1 MLSRVAA
8 SLYWLSRYVERSDG
22 MLRMLKIN
30 YASSQDTLQEFT
42 WEPVIRIF
50 SSPEEDAAEKLE
62 NDSRNVLKYMV
73 TGKNNANSVFNIIT
87 LARENARSVQDHI
100 TKDLWQC
107 LNEYYHTVK
116 DPKLERSLLRE
127 DPISVLD
134 VLIKQ
139 VMLYYGTVEIT
150 MERGEGRSFMN
161 IGKYLERAIQ
171 SVDILD
177 TKFGSIS
184 DNPDLLTDTTYWKHL
199 LLSLGGYELYLKT
212 YREGFEAENVLE
224 QVVLNNDFPRS
235 VIYSV
240 NNIQRY
246 FDRLKNNSNMEDFR
260 EMSFQIG
267 RLQSHIKYSS
277 VRSIRQE
284 GLHIFLTQIRSE
296 LYGIANSLNTACSN
310 STFTCPPF
318 TVTDPS
324 GFTILP

>member
-8 SLYWLSRYVERSDG
+8 SFYWLSRYIERSDG

-30 YASSQDTLQEFT
+30 YASSQDTVQEFT

-50 SSPEEDAAEKLE
+50 AGLHEEGADKLD
-62 NDSRNVLKYMV
+62 NNSRSVLKYMV
-73 TGKNNANSVFNIIT
+73 TGKNNPNSILNIIT
-87 LARENARSVQDHI
+87 LARENARGVQEHI

-116 DPKLERSLLRE
+116 DARLERALQRE
-127 DPISVLD
+127 DPIGVLD

-177 TKFGSIS
+177 TKFSSVS

-212 YREGFEAENVLE
+212 YREGFEAENILE

-246 FDRLKNNSNMEDFR
+246 FDRLKNDSNIDTYR

-267 RLQSHIKYSS
+267 RLQSRIKYSS

-284 GLHIFLTQIRSE
+284 GLHVFLTQIRSE
-296 LYGIANSLNTACSN
+296 LYGVGNSLNEYYFAN
-310 STFTCPPF
+310 S
-318 TVTDPS
+318 
-324 GFTILP
+324 

>member
-22 MLRMLKIN
+22 ILRMLKIN
-30 YASSQDTLQEFT
+30 YASSQDTVQEFT

-50 SSPEEDAAEKLE
+50 AGHDEETEKLG
-62 NDSRNVLKYMV
+62 NNSRAVLKYMV
-73 TGKNNANSVFNIIT
+73 TGKSNPNSILNIIT
-87 LARENARSVQDHI
+87 LARENARGVQEHI

-116 DPKLERSLLRE
+116 DGKLEISLRRE

-150 MERGEGRSFMN
+150 MERSEGRSFMN
-161 IGKYLERAIQ
+161 IGKYLERGIQ

-177 TKFGSIS
+177 TKFGSI
-184 DNPDLLTDTTYWKHL
+184 DHNPDLLTDTTYWKHL

-240 NNIQRY
+240 NHIQRY
-246 FDRLKNNSNMEDFR
+246 FERLKNDSNIDNYR
-260 EMSFQIG
+260 ELSFYIG

-277 VRSIRQE
+277 VKSIRDE
-284 GLHIFLTQIRSE
+284 GLHIFLTQIRSQ
-296 LYGIANSLNTACSN
+296 LFGIGDALNNYYFANS
-310 STFTCPPF
+310 
-318 TVTDPS
+318 
-324 GFTILP
+324 

>member
-1 MLSRVAA
+1 MLSRVAS
-8 SLYWLSRYVERSDG
+8 SLYWQSRYIERSDG

-30 YASSQDTLQEFT
+30 YASSQDAIQEFT

-50 SSPEEDAAEKLE
+50 AGLDDEDAGSLG
-62 NDSRNVLKYMV
+62 NDSRAVLKYMV
-73 TGKNNANSVFNIIT
+73 LGKGNSNSVLNIIT
-87 LARENARSVQDHI
+87 LARENARSVQEHI

-116 DPKLERSLLRE
+116 DSKLERALQRE
-127 DPISVLD
+127 DPIGVLD

-246 FDRLKNNSNMEDFR
+246 FERLKNDRNMDDFR
-260 EMSFQIG
+260 DMIFKIG
-267 RLQSHIKYSS
+267 RLQSRIKYSS
-277 VRSIRQE
+277 VKTIRQE
-284 GLHIFLTQIRSE
+284 GLHTFLTQIRGE
-296 LYGIANSLNTACSN
+296 LYGIADALNEYYFANS
-310 STFTCPPF
+310 
-318 TVTDPS
+318 
-324 GFTILP
+324 

>member
-8 SLYWLSRYVERSDG
+8 SFYWLSRYIERSDG

-30 YASSQDTLQEFT
+30 YASSQDTVQEFT

-50 SSPEEDAAEKLE
+50 AGRDEQEETDKLE
-62 NDSRNVLKYMV
+62 NNSRAVLKYMV
-73 TGKNNANSVFNIIT
+73 TGKSNSNSILNIIT
-87 LARENARSVQDHI
+87 LARENARGVQEHI

-116 DPKLERSLLRE
+116 DPRLDKALQRD

-177 TKFGSIS
+177 TKFGSVS
-184 DNPDLLTDTTYWKHL
+184 ENPDLLTDTTYWKHL

-212 YREGFEAENVLE
+212 YREGFEASNILE

-246 FDRLKNNSNMEDFR
+246 FERLKNESNLDDYR
-260 EMSFQIG
+260 EMSFRIG
-267 RLQSHIKYSS
+267 RLQSRIKYSS
-277 VRSIRQE
+277 VKSIEHE
-284 GLHIFLTQIRSE
+284 GLHTFLTQIRSE
-296 LYGIANSLNTACSN
+296 LYGIGNSLNEHYFAN
-310 STFTCPPF
+310 S
-318 TVTDPS
+318 
-324 GFTILP
+324 

>member
-8 SLYWLSRYVERSDG
+8 SFYWLSRYIERSDG

-30 YASSQDTLQEFT
+30 YASSQDTVQEFT

-50 SSPEEDAAEKLE
+50 AGSDEEESGKIG
-62 NDSRNVLKYMV
+62 NDSRAVLKYMV
-73 TGKNNANSVFNIIT
+73 IGKENPNSIVNIIT
-87 LARENARSVQDHI
+87 LARENARSVQEHI
-100 TKDLWQC
+100 PKDLWQC

-116 DPKLERSLLRE
+116 DTRLEKALLRD
-127 DPISVLD
+127 DPIGVLD

-150 MERGEGRSFMN
+150 MERGEARAFMN

-177 TKFGSIS
+177 TKFGSVS
-184 DNPDLLTDTTYWKHL
+184 DNPDLLTDTSYWKHM

-212 YREGFEAENVLE
+212 YREGFEASNILE
-224 QVVLNNDFPRS
+224 QVMLNNDFPRS

-246 FDRLKNNSNMEDFR
+246 FDRLKNDSTVEDFR

-267 RLQSHIKYSS
+267 RLESRIKYSS
-277 VRSIRQE
+277 VKSIEQD
-284 GLHIFLTQIRSE
+284 GLHTFLTQIRSG
-296 LYGIANSLNTACSN
+296 LYGIGNALNEHYFANS
-310 STFTCPPF
+310 
-318 TVTDPS
+318 
-324 GFTILP
+324 

>member
-30 YASSQDTLQEFT
+30 YASSQDTIQEFT

-50 SSPEEDAAEKLE
+50 SGPEDDEETNKLE
-62 NDSRNVLKYMV
+62 NDSRAVLKYMV
-73 TGKNNANSVFNIIT
+73 TGKNNSNSVLNIIT
-87 LARENARSVQDHI
+87 LARENARGVQEHI

-107 LNEYYHTVK
+107 LNGYYHIIK
-116 DPKLERSLLRE
+116 DPKLDRSLQRE
-127 DPISVLD
+127 DPIGVLD
-134 VLIKQ
+134 ILISQ

-246 FDRLKNNSNMEDFR
+246 FERLKNNSNMEDFR

-267 RLQSHIKYSS
+267 RLQSRIKYSS

-284 GLHIFLTQIRSE
+284 GLHTFLTQIRSE
-296 LYGIANSLNTACSN
+296 LYGIANSLNEHYFAN
-310 STFTCPPF
+310 S
-318 TVTDPS
+318 
-324 GFTILP
+324 

>member
-8 SLYWLSRYVERSDG
+8 SFYWLSRYIERSDG

-30 YASSQDTLQEFT
+30 YASSQDTVQEFT
-42 WEPVIRIF
+42 WEPVMRIF
-50 SSPEEDAAEKLE
+50 AGLNAGEAEKLD
-62 NDSRNVLKYMV
+62 NDSRSVLKYMV
-73 TGKNNANSVFNIIT
+73 TGKNNPNSILNIIT
-87 LARENARSVQDHI
+87 LARENARGVQEHI

-116 DPKLERSLLRE
+116 DPRLERALYRE
-127 DPISVLD
+127 DPIGVLD

-150 MERGEGRSFMN
+150 MERGEGRAFMN

-177 TKFGSIS
+177 TKFSSIS

-246 FDRLKNNSNMEDFR
+246 FDRLKNDSNADDYR

-267 RLQSHIKYSS
+267 RLQSRIKYSS
-277 VRSIRQE
+277 VKSIKQE
-284 GLHIFLTQIRSE
+284 GLHLFLTQIRSE
-296 LYGIANSLNTACSN
+296 LYGVGNSLNQHYFAN
-310 STFTCPPF
+310 S
-318 TVTDPS
+318 
-324 GFTILP
+324 

>member
-8 SLYWLSRYVERSDG
+8 SFYWLSRYIERSDG

-30 YASSQDTLQEFT
+30 YASSQDTVQEFT

-50 SSPEEDAAEKLE
+50 AGIKEAEIDKLE
-62 NDSRNVLKYMV
+62 NDSRAVLKYMV
-73 TGKNNANSVFNIIT
+73 TGKNNPNSILNIIT
-87 LARENARSVQDHI
+87 LARENARGVQEHI
-100 TKDLWQC
+100 SKDLWQC

-116 DPKLERSLLRE
+116 DPRLERSLQRE
-127 DPISVLD
+127 DPIGVLD
-134 VLIKQ
+134 ILIKQ
-139 VMLYYGTVEIT
+139 VMLYYGTAEIT

-177 TKFGSIS
+177 TKFSSVS

-224 QVVLNNDFPRS
+224 QVALNNDFPRS

-240 NNIQRY
+240 NNIHRY
-246 FDRLKNNSNMEDFR
+246 FDRLKNDSNVDTFR

-267 RLQSHIKYSS
+267 RLQSRIKYSS
-277 VRSIRQE
+277 VKSISDE
-284 GLHIFLTQIRSE
+284 GLHLFLTQTRKE
-296 LYGIANSLNTACSN
+296 LYGIGNSLNEYYFAN
-310 STFTCPPF
+310 S
-318 TVTDPS
+318 
-324 GFTILP
+324 

>member
-30 YASSQDTLQEFT
+30 YASSQDTIQEFT

-50 SSPEEDAAEKLE
+50 ADSDEDEAEELK
-62 NDSRNVLKYMV
+62 NDSRAVLKYMV
-73 TGKNNANSVFNIIT
+73 TGKNNSNSILNIIT
-87 LARENARSVQDHI
+87 LARENARGVQEHI

-107 LNEYYHTVK
+107 LNGYYHTVK
-116 DPKLERSLLRE
+116 DPRLDKALLRE
-127 DPISVLD
+127 DPISTLD
-134 VLIKQ
+134 VLINQ

-150 MERGEGRSFMN
+150 MERSEGRSFMN

-246 FDRLKNNSNMEDFR
+246 FDRLKSNSNVEDFR

-267 RLQSHIKYSS
+267 RLQSRIKYSS
-277 VRSIRQE
+277 VKSIRQE
-284 GLHIFLTQIRSE
+284 GLHDFLTQIRGE
-296 LYGIANSLNTACSN
+296 LYGIANALNEHYFAN
-310 STFTCPPF
+310 S
-318 TVTDPS
+318 
-324 GFTILP
+324 

>member
-30 YASSQDTLQEFT
+30 YASSQDAIQEFT
-42 WEPVIRIF
+42 WEPVLRIF
-50 SSPEEDAAEKLE
+50 AGGDEDEQISE
-62 NDSRNVLKYMV
+62 TDSRAVLKYMV
-73 TGKNNANSVFNIIT
+73 TGRGNSNSVMNIIT
-87 LARENARSVQDHI
+87 LARENARGVQEHI

-116 DPKLERSLLRE
+116 DSRLDTWLRRE
-127 DPISVLD
+127 DPISILD
-134 VLIKQ
+134 ILIKQ

-177 TKFGSIS
+177 TKFGSVN

-212 YREGFEAENVLE
+212 YREGFEAANILE

-240 NNIQRY
+240 NHIQRY
-246 FDRLKNNSNMEDFR
+246 FERLHSDSNADAFR
-260 EMSFQIG
+260 ELSFHIG
-267 RLQSHIKYSS
+267 RLQSRIKYSS
-277 VRSIRQE
+277 VKSIDDE
-284 GLHIFLTQIRSE
+284 GLHAFLSQIRKE
-296 LYGIANSLNTACSN
+296 LYGIGNALNEYYFANS
-310 STFTCPPF
+310 
-318 TVTDPS
+318 
-324 GFTILP
+324 

>member
-8 SLYWLSRYVERSDG
+8 SFYWLSRYIERSDG

-30 YASSQDTLQEFT
+30 YASSQDTVQEFT

-50 SSPEEDAAEKLE
+50 AGAEQAEADKLQD
-62 NDSRNVLKYMV
+62 DSRSVLKYMV
-73 TGKNNANSVFNIIT
+73 TGKNNPNSILNIIT
-87 LARENARSVQDHI
+87 LARENARGVQEHI

-116 DPKLERSLLRE
+116 DPRVERSLQRE
-127 DPISVLD
+127 DPIGILD
-134 VLIKQ
+134 ILIKQ

-177 TKFGSIS
+177 TKFSSVS

-212 YREGFEAENVLE
+212 YREGFEAENILE

-240 NNIQRY
+240 DNIQRY
-246 FDRLKNNSNMEDFR
+246 FDRLKNDSNVDTYR

-267 RLQSHIKYSS
+267 RLQSRIKYSS

-284 GLHIFLTQIRSE
+284 GLHLFLTQIRNE
-296 LYGIANSLNTACSN
+296 LYGVGNSLNEYYFAN
-310 STFTCPPF
+310 S
-318 TVTDPS
+318 
-324 GFTILP
+324 

>member
-8 SLYWLSRYVERSDG
+8 SFYWLSRYIERSDG

-30 YASSQDTLQEFT
+30 YASSQDAMQEFT

-50 SSPEEDAAEKLE
+50 GGKDEEEETGRLG
-62 NDSRNVLKYMV
+62 NNSRAVLKYMV
-73 TGKNNANSVFNIIT
+73 TGKSNSNSILNIIT
-87 LARENARSVQDHI
+87 LSRENARGVQEHI
-100 TKDLWQC
+100 PKDLWQC

-116 DPKLERSLLRE
+116 DPKLEKALQRE

-150 MERGEGRSFMN
+150 MERGEGRAFMN

-177 TKFGSIS
+177 TKFGSI
-184 DNPDLLTDTTYWKHL
+184 DENPDLLTDTSYWKHL

-212 YREGFEAENVLE
+212 YREGFEATNILE
-224 QVVLNNDFPRS
+224 QVVLNVDFPRS

-246 FDRLKNNSNMEDFR
+246 FDRLKHDSNHDDFR
-260 EMSFQIG
+260 DMSFRIG
-267 RLQSHIKYSS
+267 RLQSRIKYSS
-277 VRSIRQE
+277 VKSIGEE
-284 GLHIFLTQIRSE
+284 GLHSFLTQIRKE
-296 LYGIANSLNTACSN
+296 LYGIGNALNEHYFANS
-310 STFTCPPF
+310 
-318 TVTDPS
+318 
-324 GFTILP
+324 

>member
-8 SLYWLSRYVERSDG
+8 SFYWLSRYIERSDG

-30 YASSQDTLQEFT
+30 YASSQDTVQEFT

-50 SSPEEDAAEKLE
+50 AGIKEAEIDKLE
-62 NDSRNVLKYMV
+62 NDSRAVLKYMV
-73 TGKNNANSVFNIIT
+73 TGKNNPNSILNIIT
-87 LARENARSVQDHI
+87 LARENARGVQEHI
-100 TKDLWQC
+100 SKDLWQC

-116 DPKLERSLLRE
+116 DSRLERSLQRE
-127 DPISVLD
+127 DPIGVLD
-134 VLIKQ
+134 ILIKQ
-139 VMLYYGTVEIT
+139 VMLYYGTAEIT

-177 TKFGSIS
+177 TKFSSVS

-224 QVVLNNDFPRS
+224 QVALNNDFPRS

-240 NNIQRY
+240 NNIHRY
-246 FDRLKNNSNMEDFR
+246 FDRLKNDSNVDTFR

-267 RLQSHIKYSS
+267 RLQSRIKYSS
-277 VRSIRQE
+277 VKSIRDE
-284 GLHIFLTQIRSE
+284 GLHLFLTQTRKE
-296 LYGIANSLNTACSN
+296 LYGIGNSLNEYYFAN
-310 STFTCPPF
+310 S
-318 TVTDPS
+318 
-324 GFTILP
+324 

>member
-8 SLYWLSRYVERSDG
+8 SFYWLSRYIERSDG

-30 YASSQDTLQEFT
+30 YASSQDTVQEFT

-50 SSPEEDAAEKLE
+50 AGSDEEDAEKLQ
-62 NDSRNVLKYMV
+62 NDSRAVLKYMV
-73 TGKNNANSVFNIIT
+73 TGKENGNSILNIIT
-87 LARENARSVQDHI
+87 LARENARGVQEHI
-100 TKDLWQC
+100 PKDLWLC
-107 LNEYYHTVK
+107 LNEYYHTVI
-116 DPKLERSLLRE
+116 DPKLEKSLQRD

-177 TKFGSIS
+177 TKFGSVS
-184 DNPDLLTDTTYWKHL
+184 DNPDLLTDTSYWKHL

-212 YREGFEAENVLE
+212 YREGFEASNILE

-246 FDRLKNNSNMEDFR
+246 FDRLKNDSSVEDFR

-267 RLQSHIKYSS
+267 RLESRIKYSS
-277 VRSIRQE
+277 VKSIEQD
-284 GLHIFLTQIRSE
+284 GLHTFLTQIRSG
-296 LYGIANSLNTACSN
+296 LYGIGNSLNEHYFAN
-310 STFTCPPF
+310 S
-318 TVTDPS
+318 
-324 GFTILP
+324 

>member
-8 SLYWLSRYVERSDG
+8 SFYWLSRYIERSDG

-30 YASSQDTLQEFT
+30 YASSQDTVQEFT
-42 WEPVIRIF
+42 WEPVVRIF
-50 SSPEEDAAEKLE
+50 AGLNEDGADQLD
-62 NDSRNVLKYMV
+62 NDSRAVLKYMV
-73 TGKNNANSVFNIIT
+73 TGKNNPNSILSIIT
-87 LARENARSVQDHI
+87 LARENARGVQEHI

-116 DPKLERSLLRE
+116 DSRLERSLQRE
-127 DPISVLD
+127 DPIGVLD

-177 TKFGSIS
+177 TKFSSIS

-212 YREGFEAENVLE
+212 YREGFEAENILE

-246 FDRLKNNSNMEDFR
+246 FDRLKNDSNVDTFR

-267 RLQSHIKYSS
+267 RLQSRIKYSS
-277 VRSIRQE
+277 VKSIRAE
-284 GLHIFLTQIRSE
+284 GLHLFLTQIRNE
-296 LYGIANSLNTACSN
+296 LHGIGNSLNEYYFAN
-310 STFTCPPF
+310 S
-318 TVTDPS
+318 
-324 GFTILP
+324 

>member
-30 YASSQDTLQEFT
+30 YASSQDTIQEFT

-50 SSPEEDAAEKLE
+50 ADSDEDEAEELK
-62 NDSRNVLKYMV
+62 NDSRAVLKYMV
-73 TGKNNANSVFNIIT
+73 MGKNNSNSVMNIIT
-87 LARENARSVQDHI
+87 LARENARGVQEHI

-107 LNEYYHTVK
+107 LNGYYHTVK
-116 DPKLERSLLRE
+116 DTKLEKALQRE

-134 VLIKQ
+134 VLIRQ

-150 MERGEGRSFMN
+150 MERSEGRSFMN

-246 FDRLKNNSNMEDFR
+246 FERLKNNSNMEDFR

-267 RLQSHIKYSS
+267 RLQSRIKYSS

-284 GLHIFLTQIRSE
+284 GLHDFLTQIRSE
-296 LYGIANSLNTACSN
+296 LYGIANSLNEHYFAN
-310 STFTCPPF
+310 S
-318 TVTDPS
+318 
-324 GFTILP
+324 

>member
-22 MLRMLKIN
+22 ILRMLKIN
-30 YASSQDTLQEFT
+30 YASSQDTVQEFT

-50 SSPEEDAAEKLE
+50 SGHDEETEKLG
-62 NDSRNVLKYMV
+62 NDSRAVIRYMV
-73 TGKNNANSVFNIIT
+73 TGKNNPNSILNIIT
-87 LARENARSVQDHI
+87 LARENARGVQEHI

-116 DPKLERSLLRE
+116 DTRLDNALKRD

-134 VLIKQ
+134 ILIKQ

-150 MERGEGRSFMN
+150 MERGEGRSYMN
-161 IGKYLERAIQ
+161 IGKYLERGIQ

-177 TKFGSIS
+177 TKFGSID

-199 LLSLGGYELYLKT
+199 LLSLGGYEIYLKT

-224 QVVLNNDFPRS
+224 QVVLNNDFPRA

-267 RLQSHIKYSS
+267 RLQSRIKYSS

-284 GLHIFLTQIRSE
+284 GLHTFLTQIRGE
-296 LYGIANSLNTACSN
+296 LYGIGNKLNEHYFAHS
-310 STFTCPPF
+310 
-318 TVTDPS
+318 
-324 GFTILP
+324 

>member
-8 SLYWLSRYVERSDG
+8 SFYWLSRYIERSDG

-30 YASSQDTLQEFT
+30 YASSQDTVQEFT

-50 SSPEEDAAEKLE
+50 AGSDKEAITKLE
-62 NDSRNVLKYMV
+62 NNSRAVLKYMV
-73 TGKNNANSVFNIIT
+73 TGKDNSNSIANIIT
-87 LARENARSVQDHI
+87 LARENARGVQEHI
-100 TKDLWQC
+100 PKDLWQC

-116 DPKLERSLLRE
+116 ETRLEKALQRE

-139 VMLYYGTVEIT
+139 VMLYYGTSEIT

-177 TKFGSIS
+177 TKFGSIN
-184 DNPDLLTDTTYWKHL
+184 DNPDLLTDTSYWKHL
-199 LLSLGGYELYLKT
+199 LLSLGGHELYLKT
-212 YREGFEAENVLE
+212 YREGFEASNILE

-246 FDRLKNNSNMEDFR
+246 FDRLKSNSNPEDFTDL
-260 EMSFQIG
+260 SFQIG
-267 RLQSHIKYSS
+267 RLQSRIKYSS
-277 VRSIRQE
+277 VKSIEQD
-284 GLHIFLTQIRSE
+284 GLHSYLTQIRKD
-296 LYGIANSLNTACSN
+296 LYSIGNSLNETYFAN
-310 STFTCPPF
+310 S
-318 TVTDPS
+318 
-324 GFTILP
+324 

>member
-8 SLYWLSRYVERSDG
+8 SFYWLSRYIERSDG

-30 YASSQDTLQEFT
+30 YASSQDTVQEFT

-50 SSPEEDAAEKLE
+50 AGSDEEETGKIG
-62 NDSRNVLKYMV
+62 NDSRAVLKYMV
-73 TGKNNANSVFNIIT
+73 MGKENANSIMNIIT
-87 LARENARSVQDHI
+87 LARENARGVQEHI
-100 TKDLWQC
+100 PKDLWQC

-116 DPKLERSLLRE
+116 DARLEKALLRD
-127 DPISVLD
+127 DPIGVLD

-177 TKFGSIS
+177 TKFGSVS
-184 DNPDLLTDTTYWKHL
+184 DNPDLLTDTSYWKHL

-212 YREGFEAENVLE
+212 YREGFEASNILE
-224 QVVLNNDFPRS
+224 QVMLNNDFPRS

-246 FDRLKNNSNMEDFR
+246 FDRLKNDSTVEDFR

-267 RLQSHIKYSS
+267 RLESRIKYSS
-277 VRSIRQE
+277 VKSIEQD
-284 GLHIFLTQIRSE
+284 GLHAFLTQIRSG
-296 LYGIANSLNTACSN
+296 LYGIANSLNEHYFAN
-310 STFTCPPF
+310 S
-318 TVTDPS
+318 
-324 GFTILP
+324 